1 MTTNLP
7 IESDKTLTV
16 SDIPEEMLS
25 KLNNTDLF
33 NDFEWEI
40 ISYDYDEKAQD
51 MAYFEL
57 IVEDRKVI
65 TLSMDEY
72 GITWS
77 LGDKENKWVYQ
88 VIINGDVHR
97 EYRYE
102 LYELLYDVLYELKTY
117 KKYNDV
123 IDKYEEFTTW
133 ELYDVNQS
141 ILDIKEEL
149 HMRDANISNQNPI
162 TGSSEKL
169 EADIEKERNKLRKIE
184 SYLSQLESIT
194 TILDEHRI

>member
-88 VIINGDVHR
+88 VIINGDVHQKDNH
-97 EYRYE
+97 
-102 LYELLYDVLYELKTY
+102 LVKKT
-117 KKYNDV
+117 
-123 IDKYEEFTTW
+123 
-133 ELYDVNQS
+133 LC
-141 ILDIKEEL
+141 
-149 HMRDANISNQNPI
+149 R
-162 TGSSEKL
+162 
-169 EADIEKERNKLRKIE
+169 
-184 SYLSQLESIT
+184 
-194 TILDEHRI
+194 

>member
-1 MTTNLP
+1 MTTNLRRIEEKASRFSAGRMST
-7 IESDKTLTV
+7 IESDKTLTA

-88 VIINGDVHR
+88 VIINGDVHQKDNH
-97 EYRYE
+97 
-102 LYELLYDVLYELKTY
+102 LVKKT
-117 KKYNDV
+117 
-123 IDKYEEFTTW
+123 
-133 ELYDVNQS
+133 LC
-141 ILDIKEEL
+141 
-149 HMRDANISNQNPI
+149 R
-162 TGSSEKL
+162 
-169 EADIEKERNKLRKIE
+169 
-184 SYLSQLESIT
+184 
-194 TILDEHRI
+194 